1 MIHGV
6 ALFFIILTCPAI
18 ASSQVSE
25 VTTEDVLTLEQAVE
39 LAFTQNRQVKNA
51 ALEVEKSA
59 DDIAAA
65 RTRRWPTLN
74 FSIRGTH
81 NFTSESY
88 TIKAGQLGTTPATGP
103 LPASDV
109 KLKSSSDFGG
119 MLSTEVAL
127 PLSQQYRI
135 GLGIQQLELGQELTS
150 QQLRAQR
157 QQTAHD
163 VKQAYY
169 RVLQTQSALAAT
181 EETLTS
187 LCELDQL
194 VERYVREQTALKSDS
209 LEVKTRLARAE
220 HEALTQRNTLASQ
233 KEQLNHLLGRELQ
246 TPFRVSAVPPLSSS
260 AVDTAEAQA
269 RALAQRP
276 ETRMAQLKIQN
287 AEYDVRIKHA
297 EYIPDVS
304 AVVSYVR
311 PLNTSFIPSQIVY
324 AGIQLKWEFFDW
336 GRKQQ
341 ELAERGRTLIQAQ
354 NEEREA
360 RAQVERDVNTQV
372 RTLGEAHELLR
383 VEQLGQEAAREKLR
397 VTLDRYRQQSTL
409 VSDTLQAQA
418 TLADAN
424 HRYQHALLAIWTAR
438 ADLARALGEE

>member
-6 ALFFIILTCPAI
+6 ALFIVLASPAVVWSQ
-18 ASSQVSE
+18 ASD
-25 VTTEDVLTLEQAVE
+25 VTTEEVLTVEQAVE

-51 ALEVEKSA
+51 ALEVEKA
-59 DDIAAA
+59 GDDIAVA
-65 RTRRWPTLN
+65 RTRRWPSLN

-88 TIKAGQLGTTPATGP
+88 TIKAGQLGASPATGP
-103 LPASDV
+103 IPATDV
-109 KLKSSSDFGG
+109 KLKSSSDIGG
-119 MLSTEVAL
+119 FLSTEVVQ

-135 GLGIQQLELGQELTS
+135 GLGIQQLELGQELAG
-150 QQLRAQR
+150 QQLRVQR

-187 LCELDQL
+187 LRELDQL
-194 VERYVREQTALKSDS
+194 VERYVWEQTALKSDS

-220 HEALTQRNTLASQ
+220 HEALTQRNALASQ

-246 TPFRVSAVPPLSSS
+246 TPFRVSEALPLSPS
-260 AVDTAEAQA
+260 AVDTKAALA

-287 AEYDVRIKHA
+287 AEYDVRIKRA
-297 EYIPDVS
+297 EYIPDLS
-304 AVVSYVR
+304 AVVSYAR

-324 AGIQLKWEFFDW
+324 AGVQLKWEFFDW

-341 ELAERGRTLIQAQ
+341 ELAERGRTLTQAQ
-354 NEEREA
+354 NEAREA
-360 RAQVERDVNTQV
+360 RAQVELDVNTQV
-372 RTLGEAHELLR
+372 RTLEEAQALLP
-383 VEQLGQEAAREKLR
+383 VEQLGQDTAREKLR
-397 VTLDRYRQQSTL
+397 VMLDRYRQQAAL

-424 HRYQHALLAIWTAR
+424 HRYQHALLAVWTAR
-438 ADLARALGEE
+438 ADLDRALGKE